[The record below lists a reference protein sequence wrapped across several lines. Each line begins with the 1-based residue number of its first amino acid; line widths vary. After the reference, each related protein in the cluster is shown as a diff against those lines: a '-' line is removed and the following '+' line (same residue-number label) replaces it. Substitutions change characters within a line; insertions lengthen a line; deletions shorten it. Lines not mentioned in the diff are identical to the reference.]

1 LRLLYIALP
10 SFLAAQ
16 QEEMLNSML
25 AEEDPTRKLALCL
38 LAASLVSAAASAVC
52 WLCGIDPL
60 GGASLSMHTARAAAV
75 GGAAAV
81 PLVAG
86 KALLWS
92 EGARRQLPF
101 LEDIHKS
108 QVGAAPEAR
117 FARWKNAGWLGL
129 LFLLMPGA
137 GKCG

>member
-1 LRLLYIALP
+1 
-10 SFLAAQ
+10 
-16 QEEMLNSML
+16 MLNSML

-60 GGASLSMHTARAAAV
+60 GGASLSLHTARAAAV

-108 QVGAAPEAR
+108 QVGAAPDACW
-117 FARWKNAGWLGL
+117 AHCCAHRWETAG
-129 LFLLMPGA
+129 
-137 GKCG
+137 